1 MELGRDPLLSPVI
14 EVTDEGIEVRN
25 PEPQSDLSLVEL
37 LPVQGFLGIE
47 DPGARQRT
55 QMKEIWDYFSKDS
68 QGVADALFKIKQTE
82 MRMSPPK
89 LGESRLSKL
98 HSFVKTKLSLTDLE
112 AQLDSL

>member
-1 MELGRDPLLSPVI
+1 MDPLSSPVI
-14 EVTDEGIEVRN
+14 EVTEEGIEVHS
-25 PEPQSDLSLVEL
+25 PEPQSDLSLTEL

-55 QMKEIWDYFSKDS
+55 QMKAIWDYFGRDS
-68 QGVADALFKIKQTE
+68 QGTGDALFKIKQTE
-82 MRMSPPK
+82 LRMSPPK

-98 HSFVKTKLSLTDLE
+98 YNFVKTKTQLVDLE